1 MYNKIW
7 GSMEECK
14 ICENPKDCA
23 NCEYK
28 ALIEN
33 LPKDDDD
40 DDWENRNLIV
50 VSYAIDGH

>member
-7 GSMEECK
+7 GIMEECK

-23 NCEYK
+23 NCEFK
-28 ALIEN
+28 ALVEN

-40 DDWENRNLIV
+40 DDWKNINLLV
-50 VSYAIDGH
+50 TFCAINGN